1 MNSVSLVGRP
11 TLHNSTIG
19 ERRSDARWLI
29 TFADLAAVIVAFFV
43 LLFAMAEVDSDKWEG
58 ATAAFDRQFRISEAT
73 VTPRPVESANITQRV
88 EEAGLDLR
96 YLERVVSEQLKEHEA
111 LENVRIAV
119 DPDRLV
125 LDFPGELVFTSG
137 RIGVSVSGRQSLF
150 VLGGLFAGVEN
161 QVAVVG
167 HAEPGQTIEGQAD
180 IDWELSL
187 MRAARVAR
195 SLRSA
200 GYDRAIEVQG
210 RSGSRFGGSA
220 PASSDGPRATLF
232 RRIEIIVQNES
243 GDGQ

>member
-1 MNSVSLVGRP
+1 MNAVSLVGRP
-11 TLHNSTIG
+11 TLTKSTAA

-43 LLFAMAEVDSDKWEG
+43 LLFAMSEVDSDKWEG

-73 VTPRPVESANITQRV
+73 ITPRPVESANITQRV
-88 EEAGLDLR
+88 EEAALDLR
-96 YLERVVSEQLKEHEA
+96 YLERIVGEQLKEHAA
-111 LENVRIAV
+111 LRDVRVAV
-119 DPDRLV
+119 DADRLV
-125 LDFPGELVFTSG
+125 LEFPGELVFASG
-137 RIGVSVSGRQSLF
+137 RVGVSVSGHQSLF

-167 HAEPGQTIEGQAD
+167 RAAPDQTIEGQPE

-187 MRAARVAR
+187 MRAARIAR

-210 RSGSRFGGSA
+210 RSGSRVGGAA
-220 PASSDGPRATLF
+220 PAASDGPRTTLF
-232 RRIEIIVQNES
+232 QRIEIIVQNES

>member
-1 MNSVSLVGRP
+1 MSPISLVARP
-11 TLHNSTIG
+11 TLNKSMVG
-19 ERRSDARWLI
+19 ERRTEARWLI
-29 TFADLAAVIVAFFV
+29 TFADLAAVMVAFFV

-58 ATAAFDRQFRISEAT
+58 ATAAFDRQFRISDAT

-88 EEAGLDLR
+88 EEAALDLR
-96 YLERVVSEQLKEHEA
+96 YLERVVGEQLKEHET
-111 LENVRIAV
+111 LQDVRIAV
-119 DPDRLV
+119 DADRLA
-125 LDFPGELVFTSG
+125 LDFPGELVFASG
-137 RIGVSVSGRQSLF
+137 RVGVSVGGRQSLF
-150 VLGGLFAGVEN
+150 VLGGLFAGIEN

-167 HAEPGQTIEGQAD
+167 HAAPGQSAEGPSE

-210 RSGSRFGGSA
+210 RSGSRFGGPA
-220 PASSDGPRATLF
+220 PAASDGPGGTRA

-243 GDGQ
+243 GDGE